1 MKKKL
6 ISVNGAPYMVGV
18 FDSYRD
24 LLEYNKER
32 RTLCSEYTRNLV
44 EEYYTERGLQ
54 TAARNNKGNRL
65 RQWLGTTNWP
75 EALED
80 IWTFINLK
88 SLNKAL
94 AQFADNTSNV
104 TTVGFSQ
111 RKKIFLNNLYKGVF
125 SFDLAAPYLY
135 PKKEF
140 YSPYFGQEVSWQQVD
155 SEGVEPLLKYY
166 YNGEPRH
173 ELEQRDVYDKEGNP
187 VLTSTYDRAKC
198 YIDLPK
204 PKKEGFTV
212 DLFVISTYNYPVNA
226 DDLVWN
232 ALAINAIA
240 KTIYDAGIQVR
251 IWSITPI
258 SIKEGYNMA
267 LITRLKDY
275 DEALDDNSVAVVAA
289 DPRFYR
295 VHSFRCRSYLADDLG
310 EPRAMDSGMGRSFPD
325 EKRAKEVMLKT
336 FEELEIYD
344 DPGTQKI
351 YPDNKIFV
359 RQCLSEQAGIDEY
372 NRVIKYF
379 EMYSDYQGLGAG
391 TDIETFDR
399 WWTNFF
405 KTGSDVSYDAYLE
418 SRGIKR
424 KAA

>member
-1 MKKKL
+1 MKKK
-6 ISVNGAPYMVGV
+6 ITSINGKPYMVGV

-24 LLEYNKER
+24 LLEYNKDR
-32 RTLCSEYTRNLV
+32 RTLCSVYTRNLV
-44 EEYYTERGLQ
+44 EDYYTESGVRN
-54 TAARNNKGNRL
+54 AAKANKDNRIK
-65 RQWLGTTNWP
+65 QWLGTTDWGQ
-75 EALED
+75 ALED

-88 SLNKAL
+88 SLNTAL
-94 AQFADNTSNV
+94 SQFADRTTNV

-111 RKKIFLNNLYKGVF
+111 RKKIDLNNLYKGVF

-140 YSPYFGQEVSWQQVD
+140 YSPYFGQEVGWQQVD

-173 ELEQRDVYDKEGNP
+173 ELEQRDVFDKEGNP

-212 DLFVISTYNYPVNA
+212 DLFVVSTYSYRIDA
-226 DDLVWN
+226 DQLVWN
-232 ALAINAIA
+232 ALAINAVA
-240 KTIYDAGIQVR
+240 KTIYDAGIQLR
-251 IWSITPI
+251 IWSITPL
-258 SIKEGYNMA
+258 SIEQGYNMA
-267 LITRLKDY
+267 MITRLKDY
-275 DEALDDNSVAVVAA
+275 DEALDDNSVSIVAA

-295 VHSFRCRSYLADDLG
+295 VHSFRCRSYLADELG
-310 EPRAMDSGMGRSFPD
+310 EPRAMGEGMGMSLKD
-325 EKRAKEVMLKT
+325 ERNAKEVMLKT

-344 DPGTQKI
+344 DPATQKI
-351 YPDNKIFV
+351 YPDNKIFIK
-359 RQCLSEQAGIDEY
+359 QCLSEADGIAEY
-372 NRVIKYF
+372 RRVIEYF
-379 EMYSDYQGLGAG
+379 EMYSDYQGLGQG
-391 TDIETFDR
+391 TEINTFNV
-399 WWTNFF
+399 WWKDFL